1 MIRKDMEIPF
11 KRIEDFQL
19 IDKFWVKCIQ
29 PEKDI
34 INGYGWIDVMYQ
46 IQLGE
51 NILESYISEWSTD
64 WDQIRHDLEHLIWH
78 DETEIDLNFEDTPTR
93 LILSK
98 QNVLDSTVEIHGGI
112 FFNWEPLVKIE
123 VIPNDFEKEIEPFSG
138 YGKLLDVVTAVY
150 YGLQGLADAY
160 PEENGENAEMI
171 KSNVKRKLHS
181 SMLNEYIESL
191 KRDIIS
197 RARTKSFQLDS
208 LKKENEIKAL
218 ESLRGMIQ
226 NQDLSAQVKYLTN
239 CDVEKARVL
248 YLSRVKIYIEET
260 WGVVLPEPKDEYIN
274 KVAMNAAAM
283 FLKELEN
290 SKNVEE
296 AHKKACWYIE
306 CELDHYR
313 IKL

>member
-1 MIRKDMEIPF
+1 M
-11 KRIEDFQL
+11 
-19 IDKFWVKCIQ
+19 
-29 PEKDI
+29 
-34 INGYGWIDVMYQ
+34 
-46 IQLGE
+46 
-51 NILESYISEWSTD
+51 ESYISEWSTD